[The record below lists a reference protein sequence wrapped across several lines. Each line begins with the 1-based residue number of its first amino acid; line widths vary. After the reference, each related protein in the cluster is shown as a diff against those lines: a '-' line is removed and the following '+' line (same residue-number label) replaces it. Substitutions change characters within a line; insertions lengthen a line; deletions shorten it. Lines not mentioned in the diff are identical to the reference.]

1 MKHILILGS
10 EGFIG
15 NHLVSHF
22 LKQGFTVSGGDL
34 FEVPS
39 QSNYQYYKVSRLSPE
54 LEDVFGAQ
62 LYDYCVNAAGSGN
75 VSYSMTHPVQDFE
88 ANTLDPIRILDII
101 RRTNPSCKYV
111 HLSSAAVYGN
121 PASLPVDENFIL
133 NPLSAYGWHKLMSE
147 HICKE
152 YQSLYG
158 INTAILRPFS
168 IYGNGLKKQLLWDI
182 CNKFQQADQIR
193 LFGTGK
199 ESRDFLHVKDLAGLI
214 GAIINSSDFTGNIYN
229 AASGVETTIR
239 DIALLFEKYFG
250 TNKKINFTGEV
261 RKGDPLNWRADI
273 SKAKELGFTPSI
285 NLEQGIQQYIEWFR
299 QLNPR

>member
-15 NHLVSHF
+15 NHLVNHF
-22 LKQGFTVSGGDL
+22 AKKGFAVSGCDL
-34 FEVPS
+34 FEAPS
-39 QSNYQYYKVSRLSPE
+39 QNNYQYYKVSRLSPE
-54 LEDVFGAQ
+54 LEDVFGIQ

-88 ANTLDPIRILDII
+88 ANTLDPIRVLDII

-121 PASLPVDENFIL
+121 PASLPVDENFKL

-158 INTAILRPFS
+158 IKTAILRPFS

-182 CNKFQQADQIR
+182 CNKFQQADQID
-193 LFGTGK
+193 LFGTGN

-214 GAIINSSDFTGNIYN
+214 ETIINSSDFTGNIYN
-229 AASGVETTIR
+229 AASGIETTIR

-261 RKGDPLNWRADI
+261 RKGDPLNWRADT
-273 SKAKELGFTPSI
+273 SKARELGFSPSI

-299 QLNPR
+299 QLNP

>member
-1 MKHILILGS
+1 MKQILILGS

-15 NHLVSHF
+15 NHLVNHF
-22 LKQGFTVSGGDL
+22 AKKGFAVSGCDL
-34 FEVPS
+34 FEAPS

-54 LEDVFGAQ
+54 LEDVFGIR

-88 ANTLDPIRILDII
+88 ANTLDPIRVLDII

-121 PASLPVDENFIL
+121 PASLPVDENFKL

-158 INTAILRPFS
+158 ISTAILRPFS

-182 CNKFQQADQIR
+182 CNKFQQADQIQ
-193 LFGTGK
+193 LFGTGN

-214 GAIINSSDFTGNIYN
+214 ETIINSSDFTGNIYN

-273 SKAKELGFTPSI
+273 SKAKELGFSPSI

-299 QLNPR
+299 QLNP